1 MSTLKTIIQEHTLY
15 RKQVVKLAKSDLI
28 KTYRGSALGWAWAII
43 KPVVTIFVFWFAF
56 SFGLRA
62 GGDVDGYPFF
72 LWMIAGFVPWFYMS
86 EMITGGAGCMR
97 TNKHLITKM
106 KFPISVIPTF
116 TNISKLVVHLILLV
130 ATIVIYCLF
139 GYFPD
144 IYYLQLP
151 LYIILMFV
159 FFNFWALFSGL
170 LSAISKDFLNLV
182 KSFTTAIF
190 WMSGI
195 MYNVAEIKYEWI
207 KGILLYNPV
216 TLIANGYR
224 HVFVDKTW
232 FFESPVELRNYLIVL
247 ALMIALACWAYKKVY
262 KDLSDVL

>member
-1 MSTLKTIIQEHTLY
+1 MQEHILY
-15 RKQVVKLAKSDLI
+15 RKQIMKLSKSDLI

-56 SFGLRA
+56 SFGLRS

-86 EMITGGAGCMR
+86 EMITSGAGCMR
-97 TNKHLITKM
+97 ANKHLITKM
-106 KFPISVIPTF
+106 KFPTSVIPTF
-116 TNISKLVVHLILLV
+116 TNISKLVVHSILLL
-130 ATIVIYCLF
+130 ATICIYCLF

-151 LYIILMFV
+151 VYMLLMFV
-159 FFNFWALFSGL
+159 FFNFWALFAGL

-190 WMSGI
+190 WVSGI
-195 MYNVAEIKYEWI
+195 MYNVADIEYKWMREI
-207 KGILLYNPV
+207 LMYNPV

-224 HVFVDKTW
+224 HTFIDKTW
-232 FFESPVELRNYLIVL
+232 FFETPIEMRNYFIILVI
-247 ALMIALACWAYKKVY
+247 MIILACWAYNKVY